1 MITYVNPTGL
11 MSMLSQAEVDMLR
24 SAASGKIYDL
34 YRRCSL
40 AVLNCGSGD

>member
-24 SAASGKIYDL
+24 RGLRKNL
-34 YRRCSL
+34 
-40 AVLNCGSGD
+40 